1 MKHEG
6 FRRKKGCGFPWYYI
20 SLSLSIY
27 IYLFWKPG
35 GFFQLIRN
43 EAKKLKF

>member
-1 MKHEG
+1 MVLHV
-6 FRRKKGCGFPWYYI
+6 Y
-20 SLSLSIY
+20 IY
-27 IYLFWKPG
+27 IYIFWKPG